1 MAARAWMRT
10 GSAALLAMG
19 IGVATAHAGLES
31 AGTRAASFLLQGTS
45 PAVLGMGGAALGL
58 ARDVNGASLNPASL
72 AWVGETQAVVAHAQL
87 ADQSALEWASVA
99 GRLGATETRYGLAAH
114 YRKDGDITGRDANNQ
129 ATEDVLAQSLA
140 LAVQLAQPLGS
151 HVTVGGAAKYVGEH
165 VGTAHGNGLAFDAGV
180 QMRFGVL
187 GLGIAGQNFGGGMR
201 WQGVQWRMPASLGLG
216 AALDHEASG
225 LRLALDVNLPST
237 YERDLRLGTEWRLHD
252 RLALRGGWRQLL
264 GSAAAE
270 RLNGPSFGLGLKA
283 GTFWFD
289 YAFVVADAG
298 ASTHR
303 VALQLRPGISL
314 HSRTPARAVR
324 SASKPRP
331 AATADQHHQE

>member
-1 MAARAWMRT
+1 MNARAWMRT
-10 GSAALLAMG
+10 GSAAVLATG
-19 IGVATAHAGLES
+19 IGIATAHAGLES
-31 AGTRAASFLLQGTS
+31 AGTRAASFLSQGAS

-58 ARDVNGASLNPASL
+58 ARDLNGASLNPASL

-87 ADQSALEWASVA
+87 ADETALEWASLA
-99 GRLGATETRYGLAAH
+99 GRMGASATRYGLAAY
-114 YRKDGDITGRDANNQ
+114 YRNDGNITGRDANNR

-151 HVTVGGAAKYVGEH
+151 YVTVGGAAKYVGEH
-165 VGTAHGNGLAFDAGV
+165 VGTAHGNGIAFDAGV
-180 QMRFGVL
+180 QMRFGLL
-187 GLGIAGQNFGGGMR
+187 GFGFVGQNFGGGMR
-201 WQGVQWRMPASLGLG
+201 WQGAQWRMPASLGLG

-237 YERDLRLGTEWRLHD
+237 YERDLRLGTEWRLRD
-252 RLALRGGWRQLL
+252 KLALRGGWRQLL
-264 GSAAAE
+264 GSAPEE

-283 GTFWFD
+283 GSFWCD
-289 YAFVVADAG
+289 YAFVLADAG

-303 VALQLRPGISL
+303 VALQWRPGNALRSL
-314 HSRTPARAVR
+314 SSADGARPAG
-324 SASKPRP
+324 KPRS

>member
-1 MAARAWMRT
+1 MAARAWMRN
-10 GSAALLAMG
+10 GSAAMLAMG

-31 AGTRAASFLLQGTS
+31 AGTRAASFLTQGAS

-58 ARDVNGASLNPASL
+58 ARDVNGASVNPASL
-72 AWVGETQAVVAHAQL
+72 AWVGETQAVVGHAQL
-87 ADQSALEWASVA
+87 ADQTGLEWASLA
-99 GRLGATETRYGLAAH
+99 GRLGATATRYGLSAH
-114 YRKDGDITGRDANNQ
+114 YRNDGNITGRDANNR

-151 HVTVGGAAKYVGEH
+151 YATVGGAAKYVGEH

-180 QMRFGVL
+180 QMRFGML

-201 WQGVQWRMPASLGLG
+201 WQGSRWRMPASLGLG

-237 YERDLRLGTEWRLHD
+237 YQRDLRLGTEWRLRD
-252 RLALRGGWRQLL
+252 KLALRGGWRQLL
-264 GSAAAE
+264 GSAAE
-270 RLNGPSFGLGLKA
+270 EGLNGPSLGLGLKA
-283 GTFWFD
+283 GSFWFD
-289 YAFVVADAG
+289 YAFVLAEAG

-303 VALQLRPGISL
+303 VGLQLRPGDSL
-314 HSRTPARAVR
+314 RSRTPAGAAR
-324 SASKPRP
+324 SASKSRP
-331 AATADQHHQE
+331 TATADQHHQE